1 MTGPGTA
8 AASTRARAIA
18 ETVPDPELPQ
28 LTVADLGILR
38 EVTSTGRHAVVTIT
52 PTYSGCPALQEIRAE
67 LRRRLEDAGFDDV
80 EVRTSLSPAW
90 TSDWITE
97 QGRLKLRAAGIVPPQ
112 AAPVRSSGPVPL
124 TLVRSAPTVRCPRC
138 ASPDT
143 TRQSLFGATA
153 CRALYR
159 CTACGEPFEY
169 LKEI

>member
-1 MTGPGTA
+1 VVT
-8 AASTRARAIA
+8 AASTAARVRAIA

-38 EVTSTGRHAVVTIT
+38 DVTVTGRHAVVTIT
-52 PTYSGCPALQEIRAE
+52 PTYTGCPALQEIRSE
-67 LRRRLEDAGFDDV
+67 LRRRLEGAGFDDV

-97 QGRLKLRAAGIVPPQ
+97 EGRQKLGAAGIVPPRT
-112 AAPVRSSGPVPL
+112 APLRSTGPVPL
-124 TLVRSAPTVRCPRC
+124 TLVGLTPTVRCPRC
-138 ASPDT
+138 TSSDT
-143 TRQSLFGATA
+143 TQQSVFGATA

-159 CTACGEPFEY
+159 CTSCGEPFEY

>member
-1 MTGPGTA
+1 MTAPSPA
-8 AASTRARAIA
+8 AHARAIA

-38 EVTSTGRHAVVTIT
+38 EVTVAGRHAVVTIT
-52 PTYSGCPALQEIRAE
+52 PTYTGCPALQAIRGE
-67 LRRRLEDAGFDDV
+67 LRRRLEDAGYDDV

-97 QGRLKLRAAGIVPPQ
+97 EGRQKLQLAGIVPPHM
-112 AAPVRSSGPVPL
+112 APVRPTGPVPL
-124 TLVRSAPTVRCPRC
+124 TLARSAPTVRCPRC
-138 ASPDT
+138 ASADT
-143 TRQSLFGATA
+143 TRQSVFGATA

>member
-1 MTGPGTA
+1 VTA
-8 AASTRARAIA
+8 ASIDARARAIA
-18 ETVPDPELPQ
+18 EAVPDPELPQ

-38 EVTSTGRHAVVTIT
+38 AVTVTGRHAVVTIT
-52 PTYSGCPALQEIRAE
+52 PTYTGCPALEVIRSE
-67 LRRRLEDAGFDDV
+67 LRRRLADAGFDDI

-97 QGRLKLRAAGIVPPQ
+97 EGRQKLGAAGIVPPH
-112 AAPVRSSGPVPL
+112 AAPVRSAGPVPL
-124 TLVRSAPTVRCPRC
+124 TLMRSAPTEPCPRC

-143 TRQSLFGATA
+143 ARQSVFGATA

-159 CTACGEPFEY
+159 CTSCGEPFEY